1 MQRQNESIDKK
12 KEAENIII
20 DERGNIRKRKETL
33 EKIVNDIIERNP
45 LIYERLAE
53 I

>member
-1 MQRQNESIDKK
+1 MQRQNKSIDER
-12 KEAENIII
+12 KELQQNIR
-20 DERGNIRKRKETL
+20 DERGNIKKETL
-33 EKIVNDIIERNP
+33 EKIVDNIIYRNP